1 MNQRSVALDVTIAQL
16 GQNGPHVYVTQ
27 LAQALAPRLGERLR
41 CIASRFAAPL
51 SARRTAGDRLRTLG
65 RDVWWHQ
72 LGVTLAARH
81 AGADLLHLPTGL
93 GPVRPAMPTVV
104 TIHDVIA
111 LRFPKYFRA
120 WSRTYARVVLP
131 RLARA
136 AQAVITVSNASKQDI
151 VESLGVAEQ
160 RVTVVPNGIDPAF
173 APLPPE
179 SDTAR
184 EVRNRLRLPRDFVLT
199 VGAIEPR
206 KNLPRV
212 LEAIH
217 RLRSRPATADVR
229 LVHAGPEGWLADD
242 VPRAIQDLNLSDAV
256 RFLGFVP
263 LEDLAA
269 LYSLA
274 RVCVYP
280 SLYEGFG
287 LPVAE
292 AMACG
297 CPVVTSN
304 VSSLPEV
311 AGDAA
316 LLVDPASVDEIADGI
331 AALWSQE
338 ERRLAL
344 AARGIERARAF
355 TWERTARETAAV
367 YDAVLS

>member
-1 MNQRSVALDVTIAQL
+1 MNRRSVALDVTIAQL
-16 GQNGPHVYVTQ
+16 GQAGPHVYVTQ
-27 LAQALAPRLGERLR
+27 LARALAPRLGDRLR

-51 SARRTAGDRLRTLG
+51 GARRSAGDRFRTLG
-65 RDVWWHQ
+65 RDLWWHQ
-72 LGVTLAARH
+72 LGVSLAARH
-81 AGADLLHLPTGL
+81 AGGDLLHLPAGL
-93 GPVRPAMPTVV
+93 GPVRPVMPTVV
-104 TIHDVIA
+104 TIHDLIA
-111 LRFPKYFRA
+111 LRFPRYFPA
-120 WSRTYARVVLP
+120 WPRSYARVVLP

-136 AQAVITVSNASKQDI
+136 ARAVITDSNASKRDI
-151 VESLGVAEQ
+151 VEMLGVAER
-160 RVTVVPNGIDPAF
+160 RVTVVPCGVDPAF
-173 APLPPE
+173 APLAPD
-179 SDTAR
+179 SDRAR
-184 EVRNRLRLPRDFVLT
+184 EVRNRFRLPRAFVLA

-217 RLRSRPATADVR
+217 RLRAQPATADVC
-229 LVHAGPEGWLADD
+229 LVHAGPAGWLADD
-242 VPRAIQDLNLSDAV
+242 VQRTVQALRLSAAV

-263 LEDLAA
+263 LADLAA

-280 SLYEGFG
+280 SLFEGFG

-304 VSSLPEV
+304 LSSLPEV

-316 LLVDPASVDEIADGI
+316 LLVDPASAEEIADAI
-331 AALWSQE
+331 ASLWCHE
-338 ERRLAL
+338 EQRLDL
-344 AARGIERARAF
+344 AARGIARARGF

-367 YDAVLS
+367 YDAILS